1 VNARDSTTQSDG
13 VGRRRDQHDDAPRP
27 TGHFELVF
35 ATVVGLTLIALL
47 LSVLLALAGGDSEQA
62 ARAAEACTTT
72 YKMGFGA
79 IVGLICGRSE

>member
-1 VNARDSTTQSDG
+1 MNARESTTRTDG
-13 VGRRRDQHDDAPRP
+13 VGRRRDQHDDASRP
-27 TGHFELVF
+27 AGRFELVF

-47 LSVLLALAGGDSEQA
+47 LSVVLALAGGDSEQA

-79 IVGLICGRSE
+79 IVGLIGGRAE

>member
-1 VNARDSTTQSDG
+1 MTSRNSTTQSDG
-13 VGRRRDQHDDAPRP
+13 VGHRRDRRENEPRP
-27 TGHFELVF
+27 AGHFGLVF
-35 ATVVGLTLIALL
+35 VTVVGLTLIALL

-79 IVGLICGRSE
+79 IVGLLGGRAE

>member
-1 VNARDSTTQSDG
+1 MNARDSTTPSDG

-27 TGHFELVF
+27 AGRFELVF

-47 LSVLLALAGGDSEQA
+47 LSVVLALAGGDSEQA
-62 ARAAEACTTT
+62 ARAAEACTTM

-79 IVGLICGRSE
+79 IVGLIGGRAE